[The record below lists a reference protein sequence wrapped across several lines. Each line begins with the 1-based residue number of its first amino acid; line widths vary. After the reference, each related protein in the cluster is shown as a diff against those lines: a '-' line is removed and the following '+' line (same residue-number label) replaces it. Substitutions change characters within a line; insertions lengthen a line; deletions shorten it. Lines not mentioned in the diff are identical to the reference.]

1 MKKRTKLIAFLGL
14 SLLLTGCKE
23 IIAKPTTLD
32 NPLVDNLSHEINNV
46 FTKIYDNYRDSSGF
60 KQLIFDEVL
69 HLVAVDKFGEY
80 EDLAEDS
87 IFKAAVDERIKEKFY
102 NEIKAASYQERSFF
116 QEEQYI
122 REKVYGGQNRYIIV
136 DDEKLTIKDV
146 DALDE
151 SAFYT
156 EGLFLPAVDKTNFD
170 EFEIV
175 HYDYYS
181 DYVVDSFLKEVY
193 REKLVEQY
201 VVDEQ
206 SHILGRN
213 YARKVSYIALKDSN
227 EHPNAVSNLV
237 HAFIDENIIKEDG
250 DPDLNILANAWRG
263 NEDDFK
269 VDGNEEDLLL
279 KAGLIVKDGAGDRI
293 VDHTLTGD
301 VMTEFNKIKDD
312 PMLTN
317 LDAEIKFTGGNK
329 YLKEDGL
336 EIELNE
342 VRKKSYVTTE
352 WGIKSGGITGLPDAL
367 RNRVFNISTANGVDS
382 VLDDEGNIV
391 DAGKMTGTALRNTF
405 VRNIHG
411 TYYLTPKIHERN
423 DNRNFLFYE
432 NDTYYIVQIEEAVN
446 TAKLTEGNSD
456 YYLGDDGKFVN
467 DEDRFNKEIVSEIAR
482 ILAALEAT
490 KTNAFTHYLEQLNVV
505 FHDEEIQ
512 EFFASKFPEIFGDDD
527 E

>member
-32 NPLVDNLSHEINNV
+32 NPLVDNLSHDINNV

-60 KQLIFDEVL
+60 KQLILDEVL

-80 EDLAEDS
+80 EDLEDPT
-87 IFKAAVDERIKEKFY
+87 FKAAVDERIKEKFY
-102 NEIKAASYQERSFF
+102 NEISATSYQERSFF

-122 REKVYGGQNRYIIV
+122 REKIYGSENKYIIV
-136 DDEKLTIKDV
+136 NGEKLTIKEV

-151 SAFYT
+151 SAFYS

-170 EFEIV
+170 DPSAHNQEIV

-181 DYVVDSFLKEVY
+181 DYVLDTFLKDVY

-201 VVDEQ
+201 VIDEQ

-213 YARKVSYIALKDSN
+213 YARKVNYIALKDSKD
-227 EHPNAVSNLV
+227 HPNAVSNLV

-263 NEDDFK
+263 NPDDFK
-269 VDGNEEDLLL
+269 VGGNEAALLT
-279 KAGLIVKDGAGDRI
+279 KAGLTTGGKN
-293 VDHTLTGD
+293 HTLTGD
-301 VMTEFNKIKDD
+301 VWTEFNKINDD
-312 PMLTN
+312 PNLTN
-317 LDAEIKFTGGNK
+317 LDAETRFTGGNK
-329 YLKEDGL
+329 YLKEEGL
-336 EIELNE
+336 EIELND
-342 VRKKSYVTTE
+342 VRKKSFVTTE

-382 VLDDEGNIV
+382 VLDDEGTIV
-391 DAGKMTGTALRNTF
+391 DAGKMSHTDLRNTF

-411 TYYLTPKIHERN
+411 KYYLTPKIHERN

-432 NDTYYIVQIEEAVN
+432 NETYYIVQIEEAVN

-456 YYLGDDGKFVN
+456 YYLADGGKFVN
-467 DEDRFNKEIVSEIAR
+467 DEERFNKEIVSEIAR
-482 ILAALEAT
+482 ILAELEAT
-490 KTNAFTHYLEQLNVV
+490 KTNAFTHYLEQLNIV
-505 FHDEEIQ
+505 FHDEEIK